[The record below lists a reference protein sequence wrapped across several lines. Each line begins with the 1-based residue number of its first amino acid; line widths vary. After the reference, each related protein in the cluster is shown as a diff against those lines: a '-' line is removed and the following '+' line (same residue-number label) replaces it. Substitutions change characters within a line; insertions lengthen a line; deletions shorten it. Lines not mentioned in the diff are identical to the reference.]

1 MRFHTYFVEKKCE
14 IPTKVVFLRLKQD
27 KNFEENGNKCLQG
40 QVLLADWA
48 KLFGLHKRPSERRRC
63 RFGVGFYGDV
73 PLKGNVGRTMRE
85 LEMKKEKC
93 SQNASILE

>member
-1 MRFHTYFVEKKCE
+1 MLEVAAERRQLAF
-14 IPTKVVFLRLKQD
+14 D
-27 KNFEENGNKCLQG
+27 
-40 QVLLADWA
+40 VLLC
-48 KLFGLHKRPSERRRC
+48 GERRRC